1 MRITYVTRRRS
12 LVRGG
17 REDNVN
23 DRRGVEWSGVEWS
36 GVAKGG
42 GEEEARA

>member
-1 MRITYVTRRRS
+1 VEVGRIMLMIV
-12 LVRGG
+12 
-17 REDNVN
+17 E
-23 DRRGVEWSGVEWS
+23 EWSGVEWS